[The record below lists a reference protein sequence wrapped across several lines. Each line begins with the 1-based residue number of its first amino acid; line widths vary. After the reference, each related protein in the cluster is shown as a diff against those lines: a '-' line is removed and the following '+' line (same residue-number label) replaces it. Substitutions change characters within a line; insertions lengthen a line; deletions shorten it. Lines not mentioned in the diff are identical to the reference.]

1 MKVEDIIEELI
12 SVILE
17 QEQEIKGLKRK
28 LYRIDQYIEFY
39 EKSIKG
45 E

>member
-12 SVILE
+12 SVILA
-17 QEQEIKGLKRK
+17 QEQEIKELKRK
-28 LYRIDQYIEFY
+28 LYRIDQYVEFY
-39 EKSIKG
+39 EKKLKG